1 MLVCNF
7 EAPFPLLGFLL
18 LFIKLICSLT
28 SRKRVLNDFSS
39 EAYRKKSLQWAYWKH
54 PVLQGFPE
62 GLPESLSCP
71 PCPTGA
77 QWHNDFLSDTNVC
90 ALLCRIHGRT
100 LMLYLLRDLEAL
112 SCALFL
118 AAPQGGD
125 YLWLSLDK
133 SLLVIIYILIYVILP
148 LIMMSL

>member
-7 EAPFPLLGFLL
+7 EVPFSVLGFLL
-18 LFIKLICSLT
+18 LFIKLIFSLT
-28 SRKRVLNDFSS
+28 SRKRVLNEFSS
-39 EAYRKKSLQWAYWKH
+39 EAYRKKSLQRAYWKYL
-54 PVLQGFPE
+54 VLQ
-62 GLPESLSCP
+62 GLPESLS
-71 PCPTGA
+71 CPTGA
-77 QWHNDFLSDTNVC
+77 QWHNDFLSNTNVC
-90 ALLCRIHGRT
+90 VFLLCRIHGRT